1 MATKPRARSQ
11 AQAATEQSQAV
22 KKFKYRSIK
31 QIHRKR
37 IIEDKRLQL
46 EGEHY
51 QHALEIEVLTMLND
65 GEEDEQ
71 LLTQRNNE
79 IEQRETRM
87 EEIERQLAIY
97 NDKMLDMAE
106 EGEEEEASQNGN

>member
-22 KKFKYRSIK
+22 KRFKYRSIK

-51 QHALEIEVLTMLND
+51 QHSLEIEVLTMLND

-71 LLTQRNNE
+71 LQTQRNNE
-79 IEQRETRM
+79 VEQRENRM
-87 EEIERQLAIY
+87 AEIERQLSIY

-106 EGEEEEASQNGN
+106 DEEESSQNGN

>member
-1 MATKPRARSQ
+1 MARKTA
-11 AQAATEQSQAV
+11 AQAAQERTAQSQGV
-22 KKFKYRSIK
+22 KEFKYRSIK

-51 QHALEIEVLTMLND
+51 QHSLEIEVLQMLND
-65 GEEDEQ
+65 GEENPQLSEQ
-71 LLTQRNNE
+71 RSNE
-79 IEQRETRM
+79 IEQRTTRM

-97 NDKMLDMAE
+97 NDKMLDMSE
-106 EGEEEEASQNGN
+106 DEEEAAQNGR

>member
-1 MATKPRARSQ
+1 MATKPRRSQ
-11 AQAATEQSQAV
+11 AQASREQSQKV
-22 KKFKYRSIK
+22 KEFKYRSIK

-51 QHALEIEVLTMLND
+51 QHSLEIEVLSMLND
-65 GEEDEQ
+65 GEEDPQLTEQ
-71 LLTQRNNE
+71 RGNE
-79 IEQRETRM
+79 IEQRENRM
-87 EEIERQLAIY
+87 AEIERQLDIY

-106 EGEEEEASQNGN
+106 DEDEEEASSNGR

>member
-1 MATKPRARSQ
+1 MARKTA
-11 AQAATEQSQAV
+11 AQAAQERTEQSQGV

-51 QHALEIEVLTMLND
+51 QHSLEIEVLTMLND
-65 GEEDEQ
+65 GEEDPQLQEQ
-71 LLTQRNNE
+71 RTNE
-79 IEQRETRM
+79 IDQREKRM
-87 EEIERQLAIY
+87 EEIERQLEIY

-106 EGEEEEASQNGN
+106 EPDEEEAAQNGR